1 MKFKNSFIFVL
12 LCLIMVFNT
21 GCSNEQELSET
32 DHGNIGTQT
41 EQVTEPS
48 NVPEENDEDISY
60 VTWAIPGNLVHIGDE
75 SVKKINN
82 KLKDEGYSFRLKL
95 IRIESNYD
103 INYIKEIDQCGAD
116 IVFTGIGV
124 EKSSDSLAI
133 DEIIAEKYEDLTKY
147 IENSRLKEFIP
158 QKLWAASAYK
168 GKKFLIP
175 SEYIQD
181 GAEQILLYKCND
193 DANQL
198 TFDGVDSD
206 IFMLEGLVSE
216 NNKLFY
222 GFTDFEFVRCF
233 GYCYDAG
240 NGIVISNEGKV
251 INPFEDEKCLRWMQM
266 INTWYKEGT
275 APDPRDGNP
284 MVIKAGCSLQLTT
297 SSDITKE
304 KGQVVKSW
312 KRELCNRYGWSTA
325 IRKDSE
331 NKENAFKLL
340 ELIRTDHEYG
350 NLLIY
355 GKQSTDEGPIDD
367 NYMNKIVFG
376 LDDGLMQPDDGLR
389 HFASSEERLK
399 FYEEDVPV
407 SPSVYMDIS
416 VECSE
421 MAAIVDKYLTNE
433 IILFHDNF
441 EEEFET
447 FKKEYTEVYNRIF
460 RK

>member
-325 IRKDSE
+325 IRKDGYPKFS
-331 NKENAFKLL
+331 
-340 ELIRTDHEYG
+340 G
-350 NLLIY
+350 VS
-355 GKQSTDEGPIDD
+355 QS
-367 NYMNKIVFG
+367 
-376 LDDGLMQPDDGLR
+376 
-389 HFASSEERLK
+389 
-399 FYEEDVPV
+399 
-407 SPSVYMDIS
+407 
-416 VECSE
+416 
-421 MAAIVDKYLTNE
+421 
-433 IILFHDNF
+433 
-441 EEEFET
+441 
-447 FKKEYTEVYNRIF
+447 
-460 RK
+460 

>member
-1 MKFKNSFIFVL
+1 
-12 LCLIMVFNT
+12 
-21 GCSNEQELSET
+21 
-32 DHGNIGTQT
+32 
-41 EQVTEPS
+41 
-48 NVPEENDEDISY
+48 
-60 VTWAIPGNLVHIGDE
+60 
-75 SVKKINN
+75 
-82 KLKDEGYSFRLKL
+82 
-95 IRIESNYD
+95 
-103 INYIKEIDQCGAD
+103 
-116 IVFTGIGV
+116 
-124 EKSSDSLAI
+124 
-133 DEIIAEKYEDLTKY
+133 
-147 IENSRLKEFIP
+147 
-158 QKLWAASAYK
+158 
-168 GKKFLIP
+168 
-175 SEYIQD
+175 
-181 GAEQILLYKCND
+181 
-193 DANQL
+193 
-198 TFDGVDSD
+198 
-206 IFMLEGLVSE
+206 
-216 NNKLFY
+216 
-222 GFTDFEFVRCF
+222 
-233 GYCYDAG
+233 
-240 NGIVISNEGKV
+240 
-251 INPFEDEKCLRWMQM
+251 
-266 INTWYKEGT
+266 
-275 APDPRDGNP
+275 

-325 IRKDSE
+325 IRTDSE

-350 NLLIY
+350 NLLIN